1 MDHVSETES
10 DGSLVEVVSSLEG
23 VPLITLSDSDDVI
36 PPSPNCR
43 ASRLRLKLH
52 KSSGRCP
59 VYPAK

>member
-23 VPLITLSDSDDVI
+23 VPLIMLSDSDDVV

-43 ASRLRLKLH
+43 ASRL
-52 KSSGRCP
+52 
-59 VYPAK
+59 

>member
-10 DGSLVEVVSSLEG
+10 DGSLVEVISLSEG

-59 VYPAK
+59 VYPVK